1 MDEKK
6 PTILVTNDD
15 GITAKGIA
23 SLVEIAK
30 KFGNVV
36 VVAPDKPQSGMGH
49 AVSIH
54 GILRVTESTIFG
66 EDVKAFA
73 CSGTPA
79 DCVKFGISQVLK
91 QKPDLVLSGIN
102 HGNNSATNILYS
114 GTMSAAIEGAMEG
127 VTSIGFSLLDY
138 ASDADFSGAMH
149 FGSKIIQATLN
160 DTHLPVGFCLNVNF
174 PKCAIEEIKGIK
186 YCRQAEAF
194 WDDWFE
200 HRKDPGGKDYYWL
213 TGEFHN
219 HDQGDDTD
227 EFALAQNYVSVVPV
241 QYDLTAYHTL
251 KHIQQW
257 EI

>member
-1 MDEKK
+1 
-6 PTILVTNDD
+6 
-15 GITAKGIA
+15 
-23 SLVEIAK
+23 
-30 KFGNVV
+30 
-36 VVAPDKPQSGMGH
+36 
-49 AVSIH
+49 
-54 GILRVTESTIFG
+54 
-66 EDVKAFA
+66 
-73 CSGTPA
+73 
-79 DCVKFGISQVLK
+79 VKFGISQVLK

-138 ASDADFSGAMH
+138 ASDADFSGAML

-160 DTHLPVGFCLNVNF
+160 DAHLPVGFCLNVNF
-174 PKCAIEEIKGIK
+174 PKCAIEEIKGVK

>member
-1 MDEKK
+1 MEDKK

-15 GITAKGIA
+15 GITAKGIKA
-23 SLVEIAK
+23 LVQLAQQ
-30 KFGNVV
+30 FGQVT

-54 GILRVTESTIFG
+54 GILRVAEYHDFG
-66 EDVKAFA
+66 PDVQAFA

-91 QKPDLVLSGIN
+91 SKPDLVLSGIN

-127 VTSIGFSLLDY
+127 VMSVGLSLLDY
-138 ASDADFSGAMH
+138 DSDANFEACIH
-149 FGSKIIQATLN
+149 FGAKIIDAALKDN
-160 DTHLPVGFCLNVNF
+160 HLPQGFCLNVNF
-174 PKCAIEEIKGIK
+174 PKGDIKDIKGIK
-186 YCRQAEAF
+186 FCRQAEAF

-219 HDQGDDTD
+219 HDHGDDTD
-227 EFALAQNYVSVVPV
+227 EFALANQYISVVPV

-257 EI
+257 EL